1 MGILIGMALK
11 LYNALGS
18 TAILTT
24 LIFPFQEP
32 GVIWN
37 FLKIHYYGIMLLESY
52 FVQGFISWSV
62 H

>member
-32 GVIWN
+32 GVI
-37 FLKIHYYGIMLLESY
+37 
-52 FVQGFISWSV
+52 
-62 H
+62 